1 MSHFAETFTPA
12 GPPSGAVVP
21 PEAPDRAPREGRR
34 PRRVRRLLIL
44 FVALAVVLGGGIGYG
59 FARAGDQQAAD
70 EQLAES
76 RAAVVQVVAD
86 GGEAQAGLAAQL
98 ATAEEVLAASQGKV
112 ADDAVRAGLADQ
124 VAAAKATGAAPPPD
138 VADDAT
144 LAEAEAAGAA
154 ATEWVAALREAAE
167 VLAAGTESVR
177 AAQAAWETAQAE
189 AAAAAERE
197 RQAAVEL
204 PEATATL
211 EHVTAQLEISVRD
224 SGYTIEWTRGDG
236 APTSVLDALTA
247 HRAEGQAALA
257 AGVDLAGLASVQAAA
272 ERRETARVAIEA
284 AAWDA
289 RATVADGT
297 NGKLAIEDLCPMGVG
312 PEGQD
317 QYLRC
322 DAAAAWERLGAEFQA
337 EFGKPLRVEY
347 GYRPYDWQLQV
358 LDEFGAGLA
367 GRPGTSNHGWAVA
380 ADVPVDDG
388 FRFGQPEFTWLAANG
403 PRHGWVHPYWARQ
416 GGGREESWHFEY
428 EG

>member
-1 MSHFAETFTPA
+1 MSHFAERFSPA

-21 PEAPDRAPREGRR
+21 PEVPDRAPREGRR
-34 PRRVRRLLIL
+34 RERVRRLVIPL
-44 FVALAVVLGGGIGYG
+44 VALAVVLGGGVGYG
-59 FARAGDQQAAD
+59 FVRAGSQQAAD
-70 EQLAES
+70 EQLAQA
-76 RAAVVQVVAD
+76 RAAVGQVVAD
-86 GGEAQAGLAAQL
+86 GGEAQAGLAAQV

-124 VAAAKATGAAPPPD
+124 VAAAKAAGAAPPPA
-138 VADDAT
+138 VADHAT
-144 LAEAEAAGAA
+144 LAEAEAVSAA
-154 ATEWVAALREAAE
+154 ATEWVATLREAAE
-167 VLAAGTESVR
+167 ALAAGTEAVR
-177 AAQAAWETAQAE
+177 AAQAAWESAQAE

-197 RQAAVEL
+197 SQAAAEL
-204 PEATATL
+204 PAATATL
-211 EHVTAQLEISVRD
+211 EHVTHQLEISVRD
-224 SGYTIEWTRGDG
+224 SGFTIEWTQGDG
-236 APTSVLDALTA
+236 APTSALDALTA
-247 HRAEGQAALA
+247 HRAEGQAVLA
-257 AGVDLAGLASVQAAA
+257 AAVDLADLASVQAAA
-272 ERRETARVAIEA
+272 ERRETVRVAIEA

-297 NGKLAIEDLCPMGVG
+297 NGKLAIEDLCPTGVS

-317 QYLRC
+317 QYLGC

-337 EFGKPLRVEY
+337 EFGKALRVEY

-367 GRPGTSNHGWAVA
+367 GQPGTSNHGWAAA

-388 FRFGQPEFTWLAANG
+388 FRFGQPEFAWLAANG

-428 EG
+428 VG